1 MTNIISF
8 SIIAWLGISHEIT
21 EEKEEEEEKKKKT
34 QTPTTDIPI
43 LREQKGMMSSKTVC
57 DHQIT

>member
-21 EEKEEEEEKKKKT
+21 EEEKAKKKKKKT

>member
-1 MTNIISF
+1 MANITSF

-21 EEKEEEEEKKKKT
+21 EEEEEAKKKKK
-34 QTPTTDIPI
+34 TPTTDIPI
-43 LREQKGMMSSKTVC
+43 FREQKGMMSSKTVC

>member
-21 EEKEEEEEKKKKT
+21 EEKEEEEEKKKKHPNANNRYSYFKRT
-34 QTPTTDIPI
+34 KRHDVFQNS
-43 LREQKGMMSSKTVC
+43 L
-57 DHQIT
+57 

>member
-1 MTNIISF
+1 MTKIISF

-21 EEKEEEEEKKKKT
+21 EGEKKN
-34 QTPTTDIPI
+34 QTPTTDTLI
-43 LREQKGMMSSKTVC
+43 LREQKCTVYSKTVC

>member
-1 MTNIISF
+1 MSF

-21 EEKEEEEEKKKKT
+21 EEEEEAKKKKKK

-43 LREQKGMMSSKTVC
+43 FREQKGMMSSKTVC

>member
-21 EEKEEEEEKKKKT
+21 EEKEEEEEEKKKK
-34 QTPTTDIPI
+34 P
-43 LREQKGMMSSKTVC
+43 K
-57 DHQIT
+57 HQQQIFLF

>member
-21 EEKEEEEEKKKKT
+21 EEKEEEEEKKKK
-34 QTPTTDIPI
+34 P
-43 LREQKGMMSSKTVC
+43 K
-57 DHQIT
+57 HQQQIFLF